1 MALLGCR
8 TRFVGQQVTPA
19 QSRMAR
25 GVLRWSL
32 EAAAKEAKIAKATLV
47 RFEKGGNVMLFG
59 YLRLKEAY
67 EAHGVRFEGKTGV
80 HVEER

>member
-1 MALLGCR
+1 MRA
-8 TRFVGQQVTPA
+8 
-19 QSRMAR
+19 RMR
-25 GVLRWSL
+25 SISDL
-32 EAAAKEAKIAKATLV
+32 KATLV

-67 EAHGVRFEGKTGV
+67 EARGVRFEGKTGV